1 MELKV
6 IDKCWKVI
14 KNPKET
20 GDRKMMALQLAFEGT
35 KNKIDML
42 KTVKQMF
49 EDFHNYDYDYGL

>member
-1 MELKV
+1 M
-6 IDKCWKVI
+6 WKVI

-20 GDRKMMALQLAFEGT
+20 EDRKMIALELAFKGT

-49 EDFHNYDYDYGL
+49 EDFHNYDYDYDHGAIEK